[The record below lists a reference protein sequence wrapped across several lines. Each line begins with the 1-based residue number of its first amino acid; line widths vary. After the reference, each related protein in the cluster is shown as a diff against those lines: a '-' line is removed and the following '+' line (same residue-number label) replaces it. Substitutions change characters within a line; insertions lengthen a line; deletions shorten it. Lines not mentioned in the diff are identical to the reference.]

1 MIGLIINPNSRKNR
15 NRRGRV
21 ARFEKV
27 LGKRGHVIET
37 PSVDAII
44 PALKTFAAEGR
55 RYWIADGGDGALHW
69 MINEAIRFF
78 GPTRAAEAAVYMPTG
93 GGSVDFVAKYL
104 KLQADPHTLVG
115 PLAEQVAEGRA
126 PELRGVPSLL
136 LQGKQVV
143 YGDEPTDF
151 RRYGFGAALAGY
163 GANFYGPLYRGEGK
177 HGPVEIAR
185 HIASAFGAAALRGA
199 FVGPLARLKP
209 AALRR
214 AEDDYLRPL
223 HAEVSIDEAVLRGE
237 NGRPIHAHTA
247 LNCASLPLNLAE
259 IMRVFPKA
267 EAGQMHVHAGDVSA
281 AEMAKAFPG
290 LMTGRSVNH
299 LLANGYDGSAK
310 TLEVTCSDGDE
321 MTPVIDG
328 ELFYRVTSL
337 RVTLGP
343 VFQMVSP

>member
-27 LGKRGHVIET
+27 LGKRGRVIET

-69 MINEAIRFF
+69 MINEAVRFF
-78 GPTRAAEAAVYMPTG
+78 GAARAAEAAIYMPTG

-104 KLQADPHTLVG
+104 KLEGDPLALVG
-115 PLAEQVAEGRA
+115 RLAEQVAEGRA
-126 PELRGVPSLL
+126 PATRDVPSLL
-136 LQGKQVV
+136 LQGRQVV
-143 YGDEPTDF
+143 YGDEPTEF
-151 RRYGFGAALAGY
+151 RRYGFGNALAGY

-177 HGPVEIAR
+177 HGPAQIAR
-185 HIASAFGAAALRGA
+185 HIASAFGAAALRSA
-199 FVGPLARLKP
+199 FSGPLAAIKP
-209 AALRR
+209 PALRR

-223 HAEVSIDEAVLRGE
+223 RAEVRIDDAVLRGDD
-237 NGRPIHAHTA
+237 GRPIHAHTA
-247 LNCASLPLNLAE
+247 LNCASLPLNLAD

-281 AEMAKAFPG
+281 TEMARAFPG

-299 LLANGYDGSAK
+299 LLANAYDGPATSM
-310 TLEVTCSDGDE
+310 EVRCLDGDE

-328 ELFYRVTSL
+328 ELFYRITSL
-337 RVTLGP
+337 RITMGP
-343 VFQMVSP
+343 MFRMVSP

>member
-115 PLAEQVAEGRA
+115 RLAEQVAEGRA

-199 FVGPLARLKP
+199 FVGPFARLKP

-310 TLEVTCSDGDE
+310 TLEVTCRDGDE

>member
-15 NRRGRV
+15 HRRGRI

-69 MINEAIRFF
+69 MINEAVRFF
-78 GPTRAAEAAVYMPTG
+78 GAARAAETAIYMPTG

-104 KLQADPHTLVG
+104 ELDGDPLTLVG
-115 PLAEQVAEGRA
+115 RLAEQIAEGRA
-126 PELRGVPSLL
+126 PTTRNVPSLL

-143 YGDEPTDF
+143 YGDESTEF
-151 RRYGFGAALAGY
+151 RRYGFGTALAGY

-177 HGPVEIAR
+177 HGPVQIAR
-185 HIASAFGAAALRGA
+185 HIASAFGAAALRSA
-199 FVGPLARLKP
+199 FVGPLSALKP
-209 AALRR
+209 PALRR

-223 HAEVSIDEAVLRGE
+223 RAEVRIDDAVLRGDD
-237 NGRPIHAHTA
+237 GRAIHAHTA

-267 EAGQMHVHAGDVSA
+267 DGSQMHVHAGDVSA
-281 AEMAKAFPG
+281 AEMARVFPG

-299 LLANGYDGSAK
+299 LLANAFDGPAK
-310 TLEVTCSDGDE
+310 TLEITCRDGDE

-328 ELFYRVTSL
+328 ELFYRITSL
-337 RVTLGP
+337 RVTMGP
-343 VFQMVSP
+343 VFRMVSP

>member
-15 NRRGRV
+15 HRRGRV

-27 LGKRGHVIET
+27 LGKRGRVIET

-44 PALKTFAAEGR
+44 PALKIFAAEGR

-69 MINEAIRFF
+69 MINEAVRFF
-78 GPTRAAEAAVYMPTG
+78 GAARAAEAAVYMPTG

-104 KLQADPHTLVG
+104 ELDGDPLTLVG
-115 PLAEQVAEGRA
+115 RLADKVAERREPA
-126 PELRGVPSLL
+126 VRNVPSLL

-143 YGDEPTDF
+143 YGDEPTEF
-151 RRYGFGAALAGY
+151 RRYGFGTALAGY

-177 HGPVEIAR
+177 HGPAEIAR
-185 HIASAFGAAALRGA
+185 HIASAFGAAAMRSA
-199 FVGPLARLKP
+199 FAGPLASLKP
-209 AALRR
+209 KALRR

-223 HAEVSIDEAVLRGE
+223 RAEVHIDGAALRGE
-237 NGRPIHAHTA
+237 DGRTIVTHTA
-247 LNCASLPLNLAE
+247 LNCSSLPLNLAE

-267 EAGQMHVHAGDVSA
+267 DGSQMHVHAGDVSA
-281 AEMAKAFPG
+281 VEMARVFPG

-299 LLANGYDGSAK
+299 LLANAYDGPAK
-310 TLEVTCSDGDE
+310 TLEITCRDGDE

-328 ELFYRVTSL
+328 ELFYRITSL
-337 RVTLGP
+337 KVTMGP
-343 VFQMVSP
+343 MFRMVSP

>member
-1 MIGLIINPNSRKNR
+1 MIGLIVNPNSRKNR

-21 ARFEKV
+21 ARFEKL
-27 LGKRGHVIET
+27 LGKRGRVIET

-78 GPTRAAEAAVYMPTG
+78 GAARAAEAAVYMPTG
-93 GGSVDFVAKYL
+93 GGSVDFVAKHL
-104 KLQADPHTLVG
+104 KLDGDPHTLVG
-115 PLAEQVAEGRA
+115 RLAEQVAEGR
-126 PELRGVPSLL
+126 PPIVREVPSLL
-136 LQGKQVV
+136 LQGRQVV
-143 YGDEPTDF
+143 YGDEPTEF

-177 HGPVEIAR
+177 HGPTEIAR
-185 HIASAFGAAALRGA
+185 HIASAFGAAALRSA
-199 FVGPLARLKP
+199 FVGPLAGFKP

-223 HAEVSIDEAVLRGE
+223 RAEVRIDDAVLRGE
-237 NGRPIHAHTA
+237 NGRPIHGHTA

-267 EAGQMHVHAGDVSA
+267 DGRHVHVHAGDVSA
-281 AEMAKAFPG
+281 AEMALSFPG

-299 LLANGYDGSAK
+299 LLANAYDGPATSMAV
-310 TLEVTCSDGDE
+310 ECREHDE

-328 ELFYRVTSL
+328 ELFYRITSL
-337 RVTLGP
+337 RITMGP
-343 VFQMVSP
+343 MFRMVSP

>member
-27 LGKRGHVIET
+27 LGKRGRVIET

-104 KLQADPHTLVG
+104 QLDGDPHALVG
-115 PLAEQVAEGRA
+115 RLAEQVAEGRV
-126 PELRGVPSLL
+126 PPTRDVPSLL
-136 LQGKQVV
+136 LQGRQVV

-151 RRYGFGAALAGY
+151 RRYGFGNALAGY

-185 HIASAFGAAALRGA
+185 HIASAFGAAALRSA
-199 FVGPLARLKP
+199 LVGPLARLKP

-223 HAEVSIDEAVLRGE
+223 RADVRIDDAALRGE
-237 NGRPIHAHTA
+237 DGRPIHAHTA
-247 LNCASLPLNLAE
+247 LNCSSLPLNLAD
-259 IMRVFPKA
+259 IMRVFPQ
-267 EAGQMHVHAGDVSA
+267 AGGARMHVHAGDVSA
-281 AEMAKAFPG
+281 AEMARVFPG

-299 LLANGYDGSAK
+299 LLSNAFDGPAAS
-310 TLEVTCSDGDE
+310 LEITCRDGDE

-328 ELFYRVTSL
+328 ELFYRITSL
-337 RVTLGP
+337 RVTMGP
-343 VFQMVSP
+343 VFRMVSP